1 MANVI
6 VLFEVTIK
14 EGKMDDYLNM
24 AASLKTELEHSEEL
38 SKADGFIGAER
49 FESLSTKG
57 KLLSKS
63 EWKDEESVTK
73 WRNMAKHRMCQKAG
87 REHDFIDYKITVVTP
102 LRCYTMTMR
111 DEAPVDANQYF
122 NI

>member
-6 VLFEVTIK
+6 VLFEVTVK
-14 EGKMDDYLNM
+14 EGRMDDYLNM
-24 AASLKTELEHSEEL
+24 AASLKEALA
-38 SKADGFIGAER
+38 KADGFIGSER
-49 FESLSTKG
+49 FESLSAKG

-73 WRNMAKHRMCQKAG
+73 WRNMEKHRICQKAG
-87 REHDFIDYKITVVTP
+87 REQDFIDYKITVVTP

-111 DEAPVDANQYF
+111 DEASADANRYF

>member
-38 SKADGFIGAER
+38 SKADGFISAER

-111 DEAPVDANQYF
+111 DEAPADANQYF
-122 NI
+122 NL

>member
-14 EGKMDDYLNM
+14 EGKTDDYLKM
-24 AASLKTELEHSEEL
+24 AAALKEEL
-38 SKADGFIGAER
+38 ARADGFIASER

-63 EWKDEESVTK
+63 EWKDEESVKK
-73 WRNMAKHRMCQKAG
+73 WRNMEKHRMCQQKG
-87 REHDFIDYKITVVTP
+87 RECDFSEYKITVVTP
-102 LRCYTMTMR
+102 LRCYTMSMR
-111 DEAPVDANQYF
+111 EEAPTDSNQFF
-122 NI
+122 NL

>member
-14 EGKMDDYLNM
+14 EGRMDDYLNM
-24 AASLKTELEHSEEL
+24 AASLKEEL
-38 SKADGFIGAER
+38 AKADGFIGSER

-63 EWKDEESVTK
+63 EWKTRKALPNGAIWQNTVCARK
-73 WRNMAKHRMCQKAG
+73 QAGNMISLTIKSRWLLPCAVIQ
-87 REHDFIDYKITVVTP
+87 
-102 LRCYTMTMR
+102 
-111 DEAPVDANQYF
+111 
-122 NI
+122 

>member
-14 EGKMDDYLNM
+14 EGKVDDYLKM
-24 AASLKTELEHSEEL
+24 AASLKEELE
-38 SKADGFIGAER
+38 KADGFIASER

-63 EWKDEESVTK
+63 EWKDEESVMK
-73 WRNMAKHRMCQKAG
+73 WRNMEKHRICQQQG
-87 REHDFIDYKITVVTP
+87 RECDFSAYKITVVTP
-102 LRCYTMTMR
+102 LRCYSMSMR
-111 DEAPVDANQYF
+111 EEAPVDSNLF
-122 NI
+122 FHL